1 MEASSS
7 PVLHILSS
15 FLQAN
20 DKNNGFFRQL
30 MPFFSPST
38 IHSSSLFQD
47 QAIYISFPLNVFS
60 LLQIGLNAS
69 FEVGRTGLPIC
80 PVLTN
85 IHHTKFKYLKKDTEI
100 SILSK
105 ICYEFI
111 QIRPDPTLSFPQKSP
126 FRKPKICNYFLGLE
140 VSGQLTRL
148 EVNPHKRILKLSQ
161 NSSVWV
167 GVVFFKVKNPPKQT
181 FILLFLR
188 NTKYPVQK
196 HTFLVW
202 PLRILHFSGRTCITM
217 QHYVTHLY
225 VNSSNSL

>member
-1 MEASSS
+1 M
-7 PVLHILSS
+7 
-15 FLQAN
+15 
-20 DKNNGFFRQL
+20 
-30 MPFFSPST
+30 
-38 IHSSSLFQD
+38 SSLHKYPPHQLQVSEKKILKSQFFQ
-47 QAIYISFPLNVFS
+47 
-60 LLQIGLNAS
+60 
-69 FEVGRTGLPIC
+69 
-80 PVLTN
+80 
-85 IHHTKFKYLKKDTEI
+85 
-100 SILSK
+100 K
-105 ICYEFI
+105 ICIEFI

-167 GVVFFKVKNPPKQT
+167 GVVFSNVIILDVTNPPKQT

-202 PLRILHFSGRTCITM
+202 PLRILHFSGRTPITM

-225 VNSSNSL
+225 MHSINSL